1 MNIDLIVDQNHS
13 YRQALRVAYDK
24 AMKEGGVDEIT
35 EKCAQRVFNHPYPD
49 AVYHEAYS
57 VQFSIPSGDGGV
69 FYNEWDPW
77 EIYEQAKI
85 NSRKD
90 CAEWFANEM
99 YAAGQSLTKEAVAS
113 GLRLEDKL
121 VRFVVDESGLLKAV
135 SPLNELSPDEL
146 SLVSLLANR
155 NEEFKKLAEDYAKLV
170 ASLVDCT
177 LEGYDAGYARY
188 FARSS

>member
-1 MNIDLIVDQNHS
+1 
-13 YRQALRVAYDK
+13 
-24 AMKEGGVDEIT
+24 
-35 EKCAQRVFNHPYPD
+35 
-49 AVYHEAYS
+49 
-57 VQFSIPSGDGGV
+57 
-69 FYNEWDPW
+69 
-77 EIYEQAKI
+77 
-85 NSRKD
+85 
-90 CAEWFANEM
+90 M